1 MRPEVPTLLMT
12 TMMMMMNERGCLD
25 WIWFWSKRALA
36 WILHTSRRRVAHIS
50 RVNNDCILRLHNI
63 SLLLCLRY
71 LACFVRS
78 NFRNSDRVCHVLRI
92 QLVRKWAYPRPS
104 PGILPA
110 RTMPSL
116 NSALSSAPALP
127 HTATMPANLH
137 DDDGS
142 TLKAPEYMPV
152 GTHAGCSPQHSYNRY
167 HSFSSRDQHCPS
179 CCSLKLAQSFLSCA
193 ASPTPTTTLRS
204 CSSLSVG
211 EHILMLGIL

>member
-50 RVNNDCILRLHNI
+50 RVNNDCILRLLHNI
-63 SLLLCLRY
+63 SLLPCLRY

-127 HTATMPANLH
+127 HTATMPANLPRRRWQH
-137 DDDGS
+137 
-142 TLKAPEYMPV
+142 PESS
-152 GTHAGCSPQHSYNRY
+152 GTHAGWNACRLFP
-167 HSFSSRDQHCPS
+167 
-179 CCSLKLAQSFLSCA
+179 
-193 ASPTPTTTLRS
+193 PTQL
-204 CSSLSVG
+204 
-211 EHILMLGIL
+211 